1 MVVKQSHA
9 LNNGA
14 PALAVRDSAARN
26 PAVVPGGILDLM
38 QRHLDTTTP
47 DISGAWLLP

>member
-9 LNNGA
+9 LNKGV
-14 PALAVRDSAARN
+14 PTPAVRGSAVRN
-26 PAVVPGGILDLM
+26 PAVVPGGILELM
-38 QRHLDTTTP
+38 QRHLVATTP